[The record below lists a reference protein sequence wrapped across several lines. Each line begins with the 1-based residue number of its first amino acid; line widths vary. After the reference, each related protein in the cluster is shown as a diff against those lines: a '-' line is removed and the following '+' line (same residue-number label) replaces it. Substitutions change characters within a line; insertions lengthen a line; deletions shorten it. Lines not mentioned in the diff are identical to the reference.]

1 MKHIYSPYRMVQN
14 YSKLLVL
21 GASLIFFS
29 CRNKPKED
37 FDESIKKINHVVVIY
52 MENHSFDNL
61 YGQFEGA
68 DGLSNASETAITQ
81 LDDSDKPYTFLPEIP
96 RSSVFPVNL
105 PNRNFNIDQYVPSDQ
120 EIPDVTHRYYQEIM
134 QINGGK
140 MNKFALHNHTKGLA
154 MGYYKTELLPLVK
167 LAKEYTLCDR
177 FFHSAFGSSF
187 LNHQWLIAAATPIFP
202 NAPERHLAKLDSAG
216 KLITDGTYTPEGF
229 AVNTA
234 YSVNAPHPK
243 GLDTTVLMPNQL
255 NPTIGDRLSEKGV
268 SWAWYSGGWD
278 DALAGH
284 PDGTFQYHHQPFI
297 YYKSFADGTQA
308 KKDHLK
314 DETAFLAAARKGT
327 LPAVSFVKPLG
338 INNEH
343 PGYSDVYHGENHAL
357 ELVNAVLN
365 GPNAKDAL
373 IIVTYDENGG
383 FWDHVAPPV
392 IDKWGPGSRIP
403 AIMISPFVKK
413 GFVDHT
419 QYETVSILSFIERRW
434 GLKPL
439 TERDKNANPLQHIF
453 EF

>member
-1 MKHIYSPYRMVQN
+1 MKYIYLPYQMMRN
-14 YSKLLVL
+14 YSKLLIL
-21 GASLIFFS
+21 GASFIFFG

-37 FDESIKKINHVVVIY
+37 FDEGIKKINHVVVIY

-81 LDDSDKPYTFLPEIP
+81 LDASDKPYTFLPEIP

-202 NAPERHLAKLDSAG
+202 NAPERHLAKLDSVG
-216 KLITDGTYTPEGF
+216 KLIADGTYTPEGF

-243 GLDTTVLMPNQL
+243 GLDTTVLMPSQL
-255 NPTIGDRLSEKGV
+255 NPTIGDRLSEKEI

-403 AIMISPFVKK
+403 AIMISPYVKK

-419 QYETVSILSFIERRW
+419 SYETVSILSFIERRW
-434 GLKPL
+434 GLEPL